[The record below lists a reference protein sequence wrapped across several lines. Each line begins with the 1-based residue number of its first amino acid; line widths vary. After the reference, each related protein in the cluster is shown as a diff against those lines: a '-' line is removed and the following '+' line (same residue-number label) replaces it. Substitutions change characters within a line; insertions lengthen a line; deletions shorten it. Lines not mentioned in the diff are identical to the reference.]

1 MSQWELQVC
10 NSADF
15 PSLLD
20 FDALPIF
27 GQPDTDTTSQSGVQ
41 GLVSVLI
48 SALQEYQAQNTPSN
62 FNSTADFATPED
74 TGADQEPVID
84 TMEDDGTD

>member
-1 MSQWELQVC
+1 MGVASLQQC
-10 NSADF
+10 GF
-15 PSLLD
+15 SLTPRF

-27 GQPDTDTTSQSGVQ
+27 GQPPDTDTTSQSGVQ
-41 GLVSVLI
+41 SLVSVLI

-74 TGADQEPVID
+74 TGADQEPVVD